1 MSVNRKQNDKPPK
14 TTGEDENTLMAP
26 KQQRRSPRPRQDNER
41 QDQQQ
46 KTALS
51 SSASSLPEIHQAA
64 KGQQKHSTQRSGSAM
79 LPSERRHATQ
89 RESTSRVRTQRNST
103 GRNSE
108 EDVMR
113 KLDELRTGNV
123 GMVPQKS
130 LNPTDM
136 TRTNVR
142 TLMNRNDSKNSADE
156 LVKTLQENV
165 YKTLN
170 KKRHEFDEERFQL
183 QRQREKAQ
191 QLELKL
197 RDLVCDGAALGLDPD
212 KYIDDLQ
219 RQAAEEMK
227 GASSSKDED
236 PPSGDSS
243 RYNADSEEPGSQQKT
258 AEVSKKGRKE
268 KRVNPERVGMT
279 RKKMRPVKG
288 ISAKPV
294 FGNHATLDKK
304 REQYEQLRK
313 KVEKERQKR
322 STYEHMEARINKE
335 VVNAQKRFQELEEES
350 LRVKT
355 HLSELDNKQVISKEA
370 LGKSRARLSEL
381 KKRSKEEIKLWEHEV
396 KLKQDWLREKEAFD
410 TFVERQVE
418 RAKELEEE
426 EERERQRKE
435 EEKRM
440 RKEIEKIRQA
450 EAMDRKEG
458 ERTQQQEEHIRFER
472 CFQRLGLIPP
482 TGEGGD
488 QGTPSRQESVKG
500 SMSPTSTASSASA
513 PTSKENEPMTVQS
526 VLNLCKRQDDARKDL
541 LRKCEDEETNVSE
554 LAQEL
559 KTVEKYLHQVK
570 VEKEERLTNRYLN
583 ILEQELGNEHK
594 AIDHQKAELEYLYD
608 TVQPVRIGLQGVIS
622 RLVPDWSG
630 PSYELEERSK
640 SQLYSS
646 VENSSATRTSPAASQ
661 QRESGHFTFEDVFE
675 IGEGSEQDN
684 EEESESPPRIS
695 VKLLDPREI
704 REVATTL
711 QGKLQVV
718 MDDVR
723 RMQAMHDPEESTK
736 LGLDI
741 GNQKQEG
748 QAGDTSAELM
758 TGVPQTPTGSG
769 SKSQAKG
776 AGAMFAM
783 QTHISQNF
791 QMSPYNPRIPTSK
804 DEESDRKEG
813 EAQEE
818 ESEEEDTDNVLDR
831 GSVKKMSVSILR
843 TAPKEENDEN

>member
-279 RKKMRPVKG
+279 RKKKCGPLKGYPLNQFSVTMRPLIRNG
-288 ISAKPV
+288 S
-294 FGNHATLDKK
+294 
-304 REQYEQLRK
+304 
-313 KVEKERQKR
+313 
-322 STYEHMEARINKE
+322 STN
-335 VVNAQKRFQELEEES
+335 N
-350 LRVKT
+350 
-355 HLSELDNKQVISKEA
+355 
-370 LGKSRARLSEL
+370 
-381 KKRSKEEIKLWEHEV
+381 
-396 KLKQDWLREKEAFD
+396 
-410 TFVERQVE
+410 
-418 RAKELEEE
+418 
-426 EERERQRKE
+426 
-435 EEKRM
+435 
-440 RKEIEKIRQA
+440 
-450 EAMDRKEG
+450 
-458 ERTQQQEEHIRFER
+458 
-472 CFQRLGLIPP
+472 
-482 TGEGGD
+482 
-488 QGTPSRQESVKG
+488 
-500 SMSPTSTASSASA
+500 
-513 PTSKENEPMTVQS
+513 
-526 VLNLCKRQDDARKDL
+526 
-541 LRKCEDEETNVSE
+541 
-554 LAQEL
+554 
-559 KTVEKYLHQVK
+559 
-570 VEKEERLTNRYLN
+570 
-583 ILEQELGNEHK
+583 
-594 AIDHQKAELEYLYD
+594 
-608 TVQPVRIGLQGVIS
+608 
-622 RLVPDWSG
+622 
-630 PSYELEERSK
+630 
-640 SQLYSS
+640 
-646 VENSSATRTSPAASQ
+646 
-661 QRESGHFTFEDVFE
+661 
-675 IGEGSEQDN
+675 
-684 EEESESPPRIS
+684 
-695 VKLLDPREI
+695 
-704 REVATTL
+704 
-711 QGKLQVV
+711 
-718 MDDVR
+718 
-723 RMQAMHDPEESTK
+723 
-736 LGLDI
+736 
-741 GNQKQEG
+741 
-748 QAGDTSAELM
+748 
-758 TGVPQTPTGSG
+758 
-769 SKSQAKG
+769 
-776 AGAMFAM
+776 
-783 QTHISQNF
+783 
-791 QMSPYNPRIPTSK
+791 
-804 DEESDRKEG
+804 
-813 EAQEE
+813 
-818 ESEEEDTDNVLDR
+818 
-831 GSVKKMSVSILR
+831 
-843 TAPKEENDEN
+843 